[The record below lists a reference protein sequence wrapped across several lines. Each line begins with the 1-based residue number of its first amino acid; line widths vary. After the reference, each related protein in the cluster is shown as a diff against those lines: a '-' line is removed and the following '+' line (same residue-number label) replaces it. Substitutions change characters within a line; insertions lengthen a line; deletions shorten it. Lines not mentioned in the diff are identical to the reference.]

1 MLPHVV
7 VYKVQVTHCC
17 WLSNVCLFVCVC
29 VCACVRVCV
38 CVCVCVCSAHLRM
51 PKLPVLLH
59 LLAAIP
65 LINR

>member
-7 VYKVQVTHCC
+7 VYKVQVAHCC
-17 WLSNVCLFVCVC
+17 WLSNVRACVR
-29 VCACVRVCV
+29 ACVRVCV
-38 CVCVCVCSAHLRM
+38 CSAYLHM